1 MKFAGGVTRFVW
13 ESPRPLRAQSQRKS
27 THDVVVVTGGDVVV
41 VTGGA
46 GAGAVVVV
54 VVAAGAEGGTVVGT
68 CASADVGGDARAGV
82 GGRV

>member
-1 MKFAGGVTRFVW
+1 MAFAGGVTRFVW

-41 VTGGA
+41 VVTGGA
-46 GAGAVVVV
+46 GALVVVE
-54 VVAAGAEGGTVVGT
+54 VAAGAEGGTVVGT
-68 CASADVGGDARAGV
+68 CASADVGVDARAGV